1 MLDINK
7 LKKTWYFKEIVLEK
21 WEVLFNEWDFDD
33 NLYIILLWELSVSK
47 YTSKTKDEQKKLA
60 YLCKNDVFWE
70 ASLNNSLQ
78 KEVNITAN
86 KKTLLLSINAKE
98 WLEEFSKHYQDEA
111 LNLLKYIIFLS
122 NKRLSE
128 SNYLITITYKI
139 SKEIAELKEINN
151 KSIFSLIDNLKQSL
165 GVDHIIYY
173 EINPVMENYIT
184 LKYDTRK
191 KWKLLN
197 EVIELT
203 NNKLDLLELS
213 IDNFY
218 IHSQKLSI
226 WTNNIWYLVFLKKDY
241 KFNETDKKVLTIAAS
256 SIASVIKQ
264 KQLLDEKRDI
274 EFMED

>member
-33 NLYIILLWELSVSK
+33 NLYIVLLWELFVSK
-47 YTSKTKDEQKKLA
+47 YTSKTKNETKKLA
-60 YLCKNDVFWE
+60 YLSKNDVFWE
-70 ASLNNSLQ
+70 ASLNNSLK
-78 KEVNITAN
+78 KEVNIAAN
-86 KKTLLLSINAKE
+86 RKTVLLSINAKE
-98 WLEEFSKHYQDEA
+98 WLNEFSKYYQEEA
-111 LNLLKYIIFLS
+111 LNLLKYIIFLW
-122 NKRLSE
+122 NKRLLE

-139 SKEIAELKEINN
+139 SKEISELKEITT
-151 KSIFSLIDNLKQSL
+151 KSIFLLIDNLKESL
-165 GVDHIIYY
+165 GVEHIIYY
-173 EINPVMENYIT
+173 EINPVMDKYIT

-203 NNKLDLLELS
+203 NNKLDLLDLS

-226 WTNNIWYLVFLKKDY
+226 WASNIWYLVFLKKDY

-256 SIASVIKQ
+256 SISSIIKQ
-264 KQLLDEKRDI
+264 KQLLDEQRDL
-274 EFMED
+274 EYMSE